1 MKKERQMLP
10 APEAKMKSPPRL
22 RSAPVDPEI
31 EYWNAVRARD
41 RDYDGKFYYSVA
53 TTGVYCRPS
62 CPARLA
68 NRKNVA
74 FHTSCADA
82 ERAGFRPCK
91 RCKPTEPSL
100 HERYAAK
107 VADACRLIEDAE
119 EPPKLDEL
127 ARAIG
132 LSTYHFHRIFK
143 AIAGVTP
150 KAYAVAHR
158 QKRVRENLKRSRSV
172 TEAIHEAGFNSSG
185 RFYASSDDVLG
196 MTPSDFR
203 SGGTDAEM
211 RFAVGECSLG
221 SILVAA
227 SDKGIAAILFGDDPE
242 TLVHD
247 LEDRFPKAN
256 LIGGDCAFEDVMAKV
271 VGLVEAPE
279 VGLALPLDVRGTAFQ
294 HRVWRALRE
303 IPVGTTATYSEIAEK
318 IGMPKA
324 VRAVAA
330 ACAANK
336 IAVAIPC
343 HRVVR
348 NDGSLSGYRWGVER
362 KRRLLDREAGTE
374 TDA

>member
-10 APEAKMKSPPRL
+10 APEAKMKSPPSP

-107 VADACRLIEDAE
+107 VAEACRLIEEAE

-132 LSTYHFHRIFK
+132 LSTYHFHRMFK

-158 QKRVRENLKRSRSV
+158 QKRVRETLKRSRSV

-203 SGGTDAEM
+203 SGGTDADM

-256 LIGGDCAFEDVMAKV
+256 LIGGDRAFEDVMAKV

-303 IPVGTTATYSEIAEK
+303 IPVGTTATYREIAEK

-348 NDGSLSGYRWGVER
+348 NDGSLSGYRWDVER

>member
-1 MKKERQMLP
+1 MKKAHKMIS
-10 APEAKMKSPPRL
+10 APETSRSKAKRVPKTPGRATES
-22 RSAPVDPEI
+22 D
-31 EYWNAVRARD
+31 YWNAVQTRD
-41 RDYDGKFYYSVA
+41 HAFDGAFYYSVA

-62 CPARLA
+62 CPARRA
-68 NRKNVA
+68 KRENVA
-74 FHTSCADA
+74 FHASCKDA

-100 HERYAAK
+100 QDRYAAK
-107 VADACRLIEDAE
+107 VAAACRLIEEAE
-119 EPPKLDEL
+119 EPPTL
-127 ARAIG
+127 ADLANATR
-132 LSTYHFHRIFK
+132 LSTYHFHRVFK

-150 KAYAVAHR
+150 KAYAIAHR
-158 QKRVRENLKRSRSV
+158 QKRVRENLTRSKSV

-185 RFYASSDDVLG
+185 RFYANSAEVLG
-196 MTPSDFR
+196 MTPTSFR
-203 SGGTDAEM
+203 SGGSNAEM

-227 SDKGIAAILFGDDPE
+227 SDKGIAAILMGDDPE
-242 TLVHD
+242 ALIHD

-256 LIGGDCAFEDVMAKV
+256 LFGGDRGFEDMMAKV
-271 VGLVEAPE
+271 IGLIEAPE
-279 VGLALPLDVRGTAFQ
+279 TGLGLPLDVRGTAFQ
-294 HRVWRALRE
+294 HRVWQALCE
-303 IPVGTTATYSEIAEK
+303 IPAGTTATYSEIAGR

-362 KRRLLDREAGTE
+362 KRKLLERETE
-374 TDA
+374 

>member
-10 APEAKMKSPPRL
+10 APEAKMKSQPRP

>member
-158 QKRVRENLKRSRSV
+158 QKRVRETLKRSRSV

-203 SGGTDAEM
+203 SGGTDADM

-256 LIGGDCAFEDVMAKV
+256 LIGGDRAFEDVMAKV

-362 KRRLLDREAGTE
+362 KRKLLDREAATE
-374 TDA
+374 AEA

>member
-1 MKKERQMLP
+1 MKKEHQMIP
-10 APEAKMKSPPRL
+10 APETRKNTKRHPR
-22 RSAPVDPEI
+22 PVPAAPEI

-41 RDYDGKFYYSVA
+41 RDYDGQFYYSVA

-68 NRKNVA
+68 NRKNVT
-74 FHTSCADA
+74 FHASCTDA
-82 ERAGFRPCK
+82 EKAGFRPCK
-91 RCKPTEPSL
+91 RCKPNEPSL
-100 HERYAAK
+100 HDRYAAK
-107 VADACRLIEDAE
+107 VAEACRLIEEAE
-119 EPPKLDEL
+119 EPPKLGEL
-127 ARAIG
+127 ARATG
-132 LSTYHFHRIFK
+132 LSTYHFHRVFK

-150 KAYAVAHR
+150 KAYAIAHR
-158 QKRVRENLKRSRSV
+158 QKRVRESLKRSRSV

-185 RFYASSDDVLG
+185 RFYASSDEVLG

-203 SGGTDAEM
+203 SGGTNADM

-227 SDKGIAAILFGDDPE
+227 SDKGIAAILFGEDPE

-247 LEDRFPKAN
+247 LEDRFPNAN
-256 LIGGDCAFEDVMAKV
+256 LIGDDRAFEDVMAKV

-279 VGLALPLDVRGTAFQ
+279 VGLDLPLDVRGTAFQ
-294 HRVWRALRE
+294 HRVWQALRE
-303 IPVGTTATYSEIAEK
+303 IPVGTTATYREIAEK

-348 NDGSLSGYRWGVER
+348 NDGSLSGYRWGVDR
-362 KRRLLDREAGTE
+362 KRRLLDRELNAE
-374 TDA
+374 SE

>member
-1 MKKERQMLP
+1 MKKERRMISVPEVKKKTQPRPRPSP
-10 APEAKMKSPPRL
+10 A
-22 RSAPVDPEI
+22 DPDI
-31 EYWNAVRARD
+31 EYWNAVRTRD

-62 CPARLA
+62 CAARLA
-68 NRKNVA
+68 NRENVA
-74 FHTSCADA
+74 FHASCADA
-82 ERAGFRPCK
+82 EKAGFRPCK

-100 HERYAAK
+100 HDRYAEK
-107 VADACRLIEDAE
+107 VAEACRLIEEAE

-127 ARAIG
+127 ARAMG
-132 LSTYHFHRIFK
+132 LSTFHFHRIFK

-150 KAYAVAHR
+150 KAYTVAHR
-158 QKRVRENLKRSRSV
+158 QKRVRETLERSRSV

-185 RFYASSDDVLG
+185 RFYANSDDVLG
-196 MTPSDFR
+196 MTPRDFR
-203 SGGTDAEM
+203 SGGTHADL

-247 LEDRFPKAN
+247 LEDRFPNAN
-256 LIGGDCAFEDVMAKV
+256 LIGGDRAFEDVMAKV

-279 VGLALPLDVRGTAFQ
+279 VGLDLPLDVRGTAFQ

-362 KRRLLDREAGTE
+362 KRKLLDREAGTE
-374 TDA
+374 AEA